1 MDRLS
6 LLSSARVFRGQSRA
20 VGLAAGIAASSEVKA
35 TKSLGLVLL
44 ATLLATA
51 GEVIE

>member
-1 MDRLS
+1 M
-6 LLSSARVFRGQSRA
+6 GRA
-20 VGLAAGIAASSEVKA
+20 AAIASSSEVKA